1 MRRITLLSLCA
12 LATFVAGCASSPK
25 PQSASASADC
35 SQLRAEI
42 ARAEA
47 DKRAATEK
55 KEGAWKVVIPFAV
68 AAKYVSGKSA
78 ADAADKRLDE
88 LRARSARQGCAS

>member
-25 PQSASASADC
+25 PQSASADC